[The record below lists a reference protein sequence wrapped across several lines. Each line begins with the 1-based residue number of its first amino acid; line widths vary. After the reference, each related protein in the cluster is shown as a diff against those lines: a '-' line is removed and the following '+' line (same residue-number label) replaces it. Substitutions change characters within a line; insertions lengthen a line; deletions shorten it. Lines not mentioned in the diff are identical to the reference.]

1 LCGLEIDH
9 KFVRGRLH
17 NRQIGGL
24 LAFENSPDVY
34 TDVAIRF
41 AATFMLF
48 SQVDSVT
55 KQSSAAFSDESPLD
69 ARYPGR
75 NFKFTVRKKP

>member
-1 LCGLEIDH
+1 MLSSIC
-9 KFVRGRLH
+9 
-17 NRQIGGL
+17 RQRDEHTQGGKCSDL
-24 LAFENSPDVY
+24 L
-34 TDVAIRF
+34 
-41 AATFMLF
+41 LF